1 MPRKQ
6 LFDKFD
12 TCVKPFLKWA
22 GGKSRL
28 IPELNKKFPNKAKRF
43 VEPFAGSLSVA
54 LGVDYPEY
62 IVNDS
67 NEDLIGLYQTF
78 QRMGKDFIDL
88 CKEMFVATYNTEEAF
103 YTLRDEFNT
112 TRSKVRKSVLLVYL
126 NRHCYN
132 GLVRY
137 NASGEFNTPF
147 GKYDEPYFPQEEMY
161 ACREKIGKFE
171 LHHEDF
177 RAIFDLVKADD
188 VVYCDPPYAPLSASA
203 SFDAYDSGGFALKDH
218 IDLAQCAADA
228 ARRGATVV
236 ISNHYNWYTKE
247 LYKSMFGG
255 KITTLD
261 VSRTISGKTD
271 KRDAVR
277 ELIAVFEPEK
287 KGS

>member
-1 MPRKQ
+1 MPRKL
-6 LFDKFD
+6 LFDTFD

-28 IPELNKKFPNKAKRF
+28 VPELSKKFPKKAKRF
-43 VEPFAGSLSVA
+43 VEPFAGSLSVS

-67 NEDLIGLYQTF
+67 NEDVIGLYQTF
-78 QRMGKDFIDL
+78 QRIGKEFIGL
-88 CKEMFVATYNTEEAF
+88 CKEMFADKYNTEESF
-103 YTLRDEFNT
+103 YTLRSEFNT
-112 TRSKVRKSVLLVYL
+112 TSSKIRKSVLLVYL

-147 GKYDEPYFPQEEMY
+147 GKYDEPYFPQDEML
-161 ACREKIGKFE
+161 ACLGKLCKFE

-177 RAIFDLVKADD
+177 RTIFDLVKIND

-203 SFDAYDSGGFALKDH
+203 SFDAYDSGGFSLKDH

-228 ARRGATVV
+228 SKRGATVV

-247 LYKSMFGG
+247 LYKSMFCG
-255 KITTLD
+255 KLTTLD

-277 ELIAVFEPEK
+277 ELIAVFESDKE
-287 KGS
+287 GN